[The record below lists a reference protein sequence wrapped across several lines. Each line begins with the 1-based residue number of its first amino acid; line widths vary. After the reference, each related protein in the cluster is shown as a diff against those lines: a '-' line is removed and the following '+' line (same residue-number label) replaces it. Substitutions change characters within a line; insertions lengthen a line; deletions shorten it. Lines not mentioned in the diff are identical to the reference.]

1 MQKSLNDSDQ
11 LFQCLVVFAD
21 RKTHDTWCQ
30 VVLWTTEDKRQVKD
44 QEDSTPSRD
53 DAAALFGS
61 RGCEQ
66 SRDQGALGQVK
77 NESDK
82 GAWKQSSEALD
93 MIQSICERAGLRH
106 SLHAARARRGA
117 DLKARLCDANANL
130 KVKVANVLETVAT
143 SVGPDIAKMS
153 KLLRPSLIAGVAD
166 NKKAMQD
173 AAMHA
178 LRQ

>member
-11 LFQCLVVFAD
+11 IVQCLVVFAD

-30 VVLWTTEDKRQVKD
+30 VVFWTAEEKRQVKD

-77 NESDK
+77 
-82 GAWKQSSEALD
+82 
-93 MIQSICERAGLRH
+93 ERERQRGVKTAQRSPGHDRSNLRTCGLRH
-106 SLHAARARRGA
+106 SLHAASARRGRL
-117 DLKARLCDANANL
+117 LKARLSDANANL
-130 KVKVANVLETVAT
+130 KVKAANVLETVAK
-143 SVGPDIAKMS
+143 SVGPDIEKMS
-153 KLLRPSLIAGVAD
+153 KLLRPSLIAG
-166 NKKAMQD
+166 
-173 AAMHA
+173 
-178 LRQ
+178 RPTTRRP